1 MRHEEWVTKDVLD
14 SILPSDVVSY
24 FTVRAVRGL
33 RGVSTTETSEVRE
46 RVDSLSVAVYCGEI
60 KNWGVTVGC
69 TMTSHV

>member
-33 RGVSTTETSEVRE
+33 RGVSTTETSEV
-46 RVDSLSVAVYCGEI
+46 
-60 KNWGVTVGC
+60 
-69 TMTSHV
+69 